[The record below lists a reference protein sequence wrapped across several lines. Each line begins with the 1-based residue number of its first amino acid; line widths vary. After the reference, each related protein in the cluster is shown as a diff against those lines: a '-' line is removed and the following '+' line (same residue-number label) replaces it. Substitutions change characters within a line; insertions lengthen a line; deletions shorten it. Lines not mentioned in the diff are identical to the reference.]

1 MTTNDIKVAR
11 ERIMRGETAKLVIP
25 AKNFELAEQIFS
37 TLPPVLRTRLTL
49 IKAEV

>member
-25 AKNFELAEQIFS
+25 AKNFDLAEQIFA
-37 TLPPVLRTRLTL
+37 TLPPALRARLTL